1 MAAVIE
7 LRDHCDGV
15 TLRDLLK
22 RSYGS
27 EQTRRLL
34 ALAVV

>member
-1 MAAVIE
+1 MAAAIE

-15 TLRDLLK
+15 TLRDLSK

-27 EQTRRLL
+27 DQTRRLL
-34 ALAVV
+34 ALEVV